1 MERPAGAGARIGALA
16 WSVSF
21 MVFGYLVSV
30 AAGAVGFAAVASR
43 YPKIMGGP
51 TAGLLVQSAAGIVV
65 YGGLTWVVGRRAL
78 KLTFHELGWAPARS
92 GVPGFFRG
100 FGLALGLAVLAQT
113 AGLLAHSAW
122 HWDGGT
128 LGSYLARV
136 LSLAALLLPP
146 ALMEE
151 LAFRGAAI
159 GGMARGA
166 GRLGAIGITAVM
178 FSLAHG
184 NNSGLTTLGLGNIAL
199 AGVFLGLTFFTRG
212 GLWTATGA
220 HLGWN
225 LALAGLAA
233 PVSGNSFDI
242 PWIDFEPGTPVWLTG
257 GNFGPEGG
265 LLATGALLLGVLVV
279 GRWRRSEEMV

>member
-1 MERPAGAGARIGALA
+1 MNRPADAGSRIGAVA
-16 WSVSF
+16 WSVSY
-21 MVFGYLVSV
+21 VVIGYVLAMAAGSV
-30 AAGAVGFAAVASR
+30 AFAALAARVPR
-43 YPKIMGGP
+43 LMGGP
-51 TAGLLVQSAAGIVV
+51 AAGLMVQAAAGIAV
-65 YGGLTWVVGRRAL
+65 YGAMTWVVGRRAL
-78 KLTFHELGWAPARS
+78 KLSFDELGLAPVRTGA
-92 GVPGFFRG
+92 PGFVRG
-100 FGLALGLAVLAQT
+100 FGLALGLAAVAQA
-113 AGLLAHSAW
+113 AGLVAGSAW
-122 HWDGGT
+122 SLDGGT

-136 LSLAALLLPP
+136 LGLTALLLPP
-146 ALMEE
+146 AFMEE

-166 GRLGAIGITAVM
+166 GRIGAIAVTSVL

-184 NNSGLTTLGLGNIAL
+184 WNPGVTPIGLGNIIL

-225 LALAGLAA
+225 VAQAGLAA
-233 PVSGNSFDI
+233 PVSGNAFDI
-242 PWIDFEPGTPVWLTG
+242 PWIDFVPGTPAWLTG

-279 GRWRRSEEMV
+279 GRWRRAEETV

>member
-1 MERPAGAGARIGALA
+1 VA

-21 MVFGYLVSV
+21 MVIGYVLSRTAGSTLFAV
-30 AAGAVGFAAVASR
+30 AASR
-43 YPKIMGGP
+43 FPLVMDGP
-51 TAGLLVQSAAGIVV
+51 TAGLLIQSAGGIAV
-65 YGGLTWVVGRRAL
+65 YGALTWVVGRRAL
-78 KLTFHELGWAPARS
+78 RLSFAELGFASAGS
-92 GVPGFFRG
+92 GVPGFLRG
-100 FGLALGLAVLAQT
+100 FGLALGLAALAQA
-113 AGLLAHSAW
+113 AGLAAHAGW
-122 HWDGGT
+122 RLDGGT
-128 LGSYLARV
+128 LGSYLARLV
-136 LSLAALLLPP
+136 GLTALLLPP
-146 ALMEE
+146 AFVEE

-166 GRLGAIGITAVM
+166 GRVGAIAVTAIL

-184 NNSGLTTLGLGNIAL
+184 NNPGVTPIGLGNIAL

-233 PVSGNSFDI
+233 PVSGNSFEV
-242 PWIDFEPGTPVWLTG
+242 PWIDFEPGTPAWLTG

-265 LLATGALLLGVLVV
+265 LLATGALVLGVLVV
-279 GRWRRSEEMV
+279 SRWRHSEEIV

>member
-1 MERPAGAGARIGALA
+1 MEGPAGVGSRIGAVA

-21 MVFGYLVSV
+21 MVIGYVLSMTAGTV
-30 AAGAVGFAAVASR
+30 AFATVASR
-43 YPKIMGGP
+43 YPEIMGGP
-51 TAGLLVQSAAGIVV
+51 TAGLLIQSAAGIAV

-78 KLTFHELGWAPARS
+78 KLSFDELGWAPSRS
-92 GVPGFFRG
+92 GVPGFLRG
-100 FGLALGLAVLAQT
+100 FGLALGLAGLAQA
-113 AGLLAHSAW
+113 AGLLAHSGW
-122 HWDGGT
+122 RLDGGT

-136 LSLAALLLPP
+136 LGLTALLLPP
-146 ALMEE
+146 AFMEE

-159 GGMARGA
+159 GGMARGV
-166 GRLGAIGITAVM
+166 GRFGAVAVTATL

-184 NNSGLTTLGLGNIAL
+184 NNAGVTLIGLGNIAL

-233 PVSGNSFDI
+233 PVSGNAFDI
-242 PWIDFEPGTPVWLTG
+242 PGIDFVPGTPAWLTG

-279 GRWRRSEEMV
+279 GRWRRSEEIV